1 MSALDRRTFLKVV
14 ASIPFAV
21 WLGRDTLA
29 ATGPFV
35 RYNVLSTEGQAMLKI
50 YADGVSKMKAL
61 FDSDPRSWT
70 FQWYIHAV
78 RDDRTKTTELSR
90 IYPVPGPERTLASI
104 VWSTCQAHFNHA
116 NEPFFLPWHRMYVL
130 RFERIIRKLT
140 NQPQFTLPYWNYSAA
155 GSTHGILP
163 AAFRTTTSPL
173 FVQNRIASVNAGK
186 AIDASSPGALATT
199 ALSQCSYNPQ
209 GSVPGFCQALDSG
222 LHGNVHVLI
231 GDRKNMGS
239 VPWAARDPI
248 FWLHHCNIDR
258 LWASWNKGGRSNP
271 TSTTFLNTT
280 FTFAD
285 ENGQQVVGKV
295 SDVLSILKLGYTY
308 SAYEQ
313 VPACMQSSS
322 TALAESEPS
331 TAQEES
337 EPSTAQ
343 EESAPPMVQEEST
356 PSMAQEEPTREATR
370 VLAAP
375 SPLPLASEPVQVQLK
390 MLEAPAA
397 VAPDTALDRRIRKLA
412 PSTRVYLV
420 ISKLQAAAQPN
431 VLYEMYFAPSEEA
444 RGKPPARHRVGT
456 INFFN
461 AVSHGE
467 DAQSLVN
474 DERFVSFDIT
484 RLVRRLHLEGRLK
497 AEPSVT
503 IVPVGEPAT
512 DAKPV
517 IGSIELTFQ

>member
-1 MSALDRRTFLKVV
+1 MSSLDRRTFLKVV
-14 ASIPFAV
+14 ASIPLAV
-21 WLGRDTLA
+21 WLERDALA
-29 ATGPFV
+29 ATGPLV
-35 RYNVLSTEGQAMLKI
+35 RYNVLSAEGQAMLKI

-61 FDSDPRSWT
+61 FESDPRSWT

-90 IYPVPGPERTLASI
+90 IYPVPGPERTLAST
-104 VWSTCQAHFNHA
+104 VWSTCQAHFNHV
-116 NEPFFLPWHRMYVL
+116 NEPFFLPWHRMFVL

-140 NQPQFTLPYWNYSAA
+140 NQPTFTLPYWNYSAA
-155 GSTHGILP
+155 GPTHGILP
-163 AAFRTTTSPL
+163 AAFRASTSSL
-173 FVQNRIASVNAGK
+173 FVQNRISSVNAGHP
-186 AIDASSPGALATT
+186 IDASSPGSLATT
-199 ALSQCSYNPQ
+199 ALSQCSYDPQ
-209 GSVPGFCQALDSG
+209 GAVQGFCQALDSG

-271 TSTTFLNTT
+271 ASTAFLNKT

-285 ENGQQVVGKV
+285 DNGQQVVGKV
-295 SDVLSILKLGYTY
+295 SDVLSILRLGYAY
-308 SAYEQ
+308 SAYDQ
-313 VPACMQSSS
+313 VPSCPQPSS

-337 EPSTAQ
+337 APPMAQEESAPSTAQ
-343 EESAPPMVQEEST
+343 EESAPPMAQEES
-356 PSMAQEEPTREATR
+356 TREATR
-370 VLAAP
+370 VLATTAP
-375 SPLPLASEPVQVQLK
+375 VPLASEPVRVQLK
-390 MLEAPAA
+390 MPEAPAA
-397 VAPDTALDRRIRKLA
+397 APDTTFDMRIRKLA

-431 VLYEMYFAPSEEA
+431 VLYDIYFAPSEEA
-444 RGKPPARHRVGT
+444 VAKPPARHRVGT

-474 DERFVSFDIT
+474 DERFVSFEVT
-484 RLVRRLHLEGRLK
+484 SLVRRLQLEGHLK
-497 AEPSVT
+497 AEPSIT
-503 IVPVGEPAT
+503 IVPAGEPAT

-517 IGSIELTFQ
+517 IGSIELVLQ